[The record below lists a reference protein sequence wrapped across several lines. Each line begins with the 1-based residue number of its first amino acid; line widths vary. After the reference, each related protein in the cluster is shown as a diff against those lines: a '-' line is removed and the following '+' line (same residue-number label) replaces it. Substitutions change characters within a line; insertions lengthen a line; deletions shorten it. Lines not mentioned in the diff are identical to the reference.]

1 MKDPLPRSYKYALLC
16 SMHHALC
23 TLLYALCSM
32 DYALLCSMQYAL
44 CCIQNA
50 LTLRRSQ
57 VSRRLDLLFAGG
69 SKLHYCHSK
78 DHKVAS
84 LETRGRYPRLST
96 GICPRKLS
104 PLSLVFFATISSPS
118 PVGGVS
124 IRHYLLW
131 CGWRTLKIHPLD
143 HTLQI
148 HKYKYTPPLVHYKF
162 RAEGNLSHPA
172 E

>member
-1 MKDPLPRSYKYALLC
+1 M
-16 SMHHALC
+16 
-23 TLLYALCSM
+23 LYALCSM
-32 DYALLCSMQYAL
+32 HLALWTTHYYAL
-44 CCIQNA
+44 CTMLYSLSTMHSLSAGPRCLDVWISFLRVAQNSITVTA
-50 LTLRRSQ
+50 KIT
-57 VSRRLDLLFAGG
+57 
-69 SKLHYCHSK
+69 KLHLK
-78 DHKVAS
+78 R
-84 LETRGRYPRLST
+84 RGG
-96 GICPRKLS
+96 GIRDCPRGSVLENC
-104 PLSLVFFATISSPS
+104 LRSLVFFATISSPS

-124 IRHYLLW
+124 IRHYLSW